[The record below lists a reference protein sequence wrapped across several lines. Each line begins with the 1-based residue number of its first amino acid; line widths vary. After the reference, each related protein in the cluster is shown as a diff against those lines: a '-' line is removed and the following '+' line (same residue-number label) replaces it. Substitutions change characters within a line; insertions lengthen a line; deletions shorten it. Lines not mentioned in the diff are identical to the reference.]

1 MKKMK
6 NKGLFNA
13 PIESLKEE
21 LAILTT
27 HLFGTRSVQ
36 DTLELLNNIDA
47 ITAELRRRY
56 DNET

>member
-1 MKKMK
+1 MK